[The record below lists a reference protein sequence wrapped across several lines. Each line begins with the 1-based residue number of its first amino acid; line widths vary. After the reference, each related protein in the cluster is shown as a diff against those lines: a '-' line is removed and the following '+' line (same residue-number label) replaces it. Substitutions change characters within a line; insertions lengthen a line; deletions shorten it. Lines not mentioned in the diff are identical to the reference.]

1 MYRTMTCEGPE
12 GLEAAL
18 NDVDEKGGQYVDTVF
33 AGMGAVETSKMGIK
47 VPGMPDVIQMPIFI
61 LITKKA
67 IIGMIDA

>member
-1 MYRTMTCEGPE
+1 MYRTMVCEGPE

-18 NDVDEKGGQYVDTVF
+18 NAVDEQGGQYVDTVF
-33 AGMGAVETSKMGIK
+33 SGMGAVETKK
-47 VPGMPDVIQMPIFI
+47 LAVVVPGMPEVIQMPIFI